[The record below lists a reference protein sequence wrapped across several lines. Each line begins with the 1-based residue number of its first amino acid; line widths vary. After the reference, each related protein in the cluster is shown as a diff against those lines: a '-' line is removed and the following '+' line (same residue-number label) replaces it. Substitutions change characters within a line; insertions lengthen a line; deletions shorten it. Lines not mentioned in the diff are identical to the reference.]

1 MKRHLIVAALIA
13 VVLTAVLVPAAAVR
27 ADQQSA
33 GQADGPTGVEGT
45 WLVTIPGQNPGEDQH
60 EIAVFAAD
68 GVFLFSLAPTRLDG
82 AGVRSYN
89 SSGYGVWTSLGSR
102 RFGYTMMM
110 IVYDDHAGFSGT
122 VKVEAQLTLD
132 PAGTSLTGE
141 ERVTVFATDG
151 SVLFAVGPIPWMGS
165 RLTVAPGG

>member
-1 MKRHLIVAALIA
+1 
-13 VVLTAVLVPAAAVR
+13 
-27 ADQQSA
+27 
-33 GQADGPTGVEGT
+33 
-45 WLVTIPGQNPGEDQH
+45 
-60 EIAVFAAD
+60 
-68 GVFLFSLAPTRLDG
+68 VFLFSLAPTRLDG

-89 SSGYGVWTSLGSR
+89 SSGYGVWTSLGNR
-102 RFGYTMMM
+102 RFGYTMMV

-141 ERVTVFATDG
+141 EHVTVFATDG
-151 SVLFAVGPIPWMGS
+151 SVVFAAEPVPWMGS